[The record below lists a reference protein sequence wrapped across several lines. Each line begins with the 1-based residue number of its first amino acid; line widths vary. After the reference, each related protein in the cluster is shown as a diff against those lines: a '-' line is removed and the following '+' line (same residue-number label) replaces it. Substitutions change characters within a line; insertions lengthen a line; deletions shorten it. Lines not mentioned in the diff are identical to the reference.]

1 MNIEEIAKDLK
12 KYITE
17 RTGKEC
23 KDAYLENFGKNVK
36 DGTYRFYLPNVSP
49 NYQVASFDQSHAT
62 TISFIVYA
70 YATQKSNKSAISRLY
85 AMAEEIQ
92 NIFAF
97 KIFKNYNEN
106 VISARV
112 VNSTPP
118 SMVNNELYYIAIRV
132 EVNMTNPYT
141 KIYE

>member
-1 MNIEEIAKDLK
+1 
-12 KYITE
+12 
-17 RTGKEC
+17 
-23 KDAYLENFGKNVK
+23 
-36 DGTYRFYLPNVSP
+36 
-49 NYQVASFDQSHAT
+49 
-62 TISFIVYA
+62 
-70 YATQKSNKSAISRLY
+70 
-85 AMAEEIQ
+85 MAEEIQ